1 MQESARIK
9 NAWCMYDWAN
19 SAYLLVIS
27 STIFPIYYN
36 GITRRVFGGDEVTFF
51 GFQIENTV
59 LYSYAIS
66 FSFLVSAALSPL
78 LSGVADYGGKRK
90 FFLKVFTYLGSFS
103 TLSLFWFKG
112 DNIEFGIIMSVF
124 AAIGYSGSLVFY
136 NAFLPEITSEE
147 NYNMLSAKG
156 YALGYIGSVLL
167 LLASFILIE
176 MYQTFGFEEK
186 TSAVR
191 LSFLFVGVWWLGFA
205 QFAFRRLPENNTT
218 HSNEVGLLRKGAKEV
233 VKVFDSLKH
242 SKVLKRYLMAFFF
255 YSMGVQTIMHLATIF
270 GEKELGLSAAKLI
283 VTIIVLQLVAI
294 GGAYLFSKLS
304 KRYNDGVSIL
314 LMLIIW
320 IGICVFSYVVKT
332 EYEFYALAVLVG
344 IVMGGIQSMSRSTYS
359 KLIPENSID
368 NTSYFSFYDVLEK
381 SSIVLG
387 TFSFGF
393 IEYISGSMRNSTLVL
408 TVFFIVGVFLLVR
421 SGIHRKAMA

>member
-1 MQESARIK
+1 
-9 NAWCMYDWAN
+9 MYDWAN